1 MISWGEYLTRG
12 YLPISTL
19 KVDKSVGESEED
31 NNVQDIRVKKVL
43 SRVEI
48 ALKGLGVTPFST
60 SILIQF
66 ISSQLQQGNSKK
78 LNHVLN
84 YLLQLI
90 SSRSV
95 LSLEED
101 FYRLRKGCAQIIPNL
116 TSRPFWSTDDFPWIL
131 QFQSYHHIILEEFYQ
146 LKEKIIQEKE
156 KVLGNAYSSL
166 VTENEVRQPMETSK
180 PSQNDFKQMNTNE
193 TTKKLK
199 LGFQQYSSPRGSSLG
214 DNDYS
219 SHSSDVSNHHNNATD
234 RGRWNVCYFYL
245 NGINFEENIQNCPR
259 TIEAI
264 KSIPRQYYHCM
275 FSVRPDNIPITFSSS
290 LIL

>member
-12 YLPISTL
+12 HLPISTL
-19 KVDKSVGESEED
+19 KVEKDTEEGEES

-48 ALKGLGVTPFST
+48 ALKRLGVTPFST

-66 ISSQLQQGNSKK
+66 ITSQLQQGNSEK

-90 SSRSV
+90 SPRSV
-95 LSLEED
+95 LSLDED

-116 TSRPFWSTDDFPWIL
+116 TSQPFWSTDNFPWIV
-131 QFQSYHHIILEEFYQ
+131 QFQSYHQVILEEFYQ

-156 KVLGNAYSSL
+156 KVLGDVGSSL
-166 VTENEVRQPMETSK
+166 VTENEVRQPMQTSNT
-180 PSQNDFKQMNTNE
+180 SQNDFKQMNINE
-193 TTKKLK
+193 ATKKLK
-199 LGFQQYSSPRGSSLG
+199 LGFQQYSSPRGTGLG
-214 DNDYS
+214 DNDS
-219 SHSSDVSNHHNNATD
+219 SSDVSNHHNNATD
-234 RGRWNVCYFYL
+234 RGSWNVCYFYL

-275 FSVRPDNIPITFSSS
+275 FSVRQDNSFQ
-290 LIL
+290 